1 MAFHGRLLYTWQQP
15 PGTGMRMSGNLL
27 NGITSR
33 KRRVTSDDAANPRAT
48 LTYGLTAPVA
58 ARPRFPEG
66 RDHMP
71 STEPA
76 VSGVTNRDPIAW
88 AADHPP
94 EPTAPRHD
102 RAAAPLPA

>member
-1 MAFHGRLLYTWQQP
+1 MAFHGRLLYTWRQP

-58 ARPRFPEG
+58 ARPRFPEV
-66 RDHMP
+66 RDHIR
-71 STEPA
+71 STEPGSFSA
-76 VSGVTNRDPIAW
+76 VESRSHRW
-88 AADHPP
+88 AANKRLQPK
-94 EPTAPRHD
+94 AGLGRKL
-102 RAAAPLPA
+102 RAARRG